1 MNMEK
6 ELAGGVLTVRMEGK
20 LDQNTAPQAEKEL
33 KAEVKSAK
41 KLVLDLK
48 RLEYLSSAGLRL
60 ILKLDKAM
68 KKKDGLAVRNV
79 NSGVMEVLAF
89 TGFTDILRIE

>member
-20 LDQNTAPQAEKEL
+20 LDQISAPQAEKEL

-68 KKKDGLAVRNV
+68 KKKEGLTVRNV
-79 NSGVMEVLAF
+79 NSGVMEVFAF

>member
-6 ELAGGVLTVRMEGK
+6 ELSGGVLTVRMEGK

-68 KKKDGLAVRNV
+68 KKKDGLTVRNV
-79 NSGVMEVLAF
+79 NSGVMEVFAF
-89 TGFTDILRIE
+89 TGFTDILQIE